1 MIIGVTGKSGS
12 GKTYFSDLLNKND
25 DFTVIHVDEIVHQ
38 ILDNPYFIMTFIG
51 KYGKQF
57 MAKDYTINREELGR
71 FLFEYA
77 NRIRVTEYNEF
88 IYPWI
93 EKEIDKVIFS
103 TKKPV
108 IIDWMHLPE
117 TKYFSKCEY
126 KVLLKSSDKARRERV
141 KKRDSIKDD
150 YFNMRDF
157 FSLEYD
163 ENEFDE
169 VIINNRKSL
178 NSCVDSTLR
187 NVQNIGFYAGSFDP
201 FTNGHLEV
209 LKKASKLFDKIVV
222 GIGKNPNKVRH
233 YNEEEMRKAIH
244 YTLQREGIC
253 AEVIIY
259 KGLTLEAAK
268 KHHSIYLIRGLRN
281 EIDYKYEEE
290 IATYNEEHSGID
302 TIYLRA
308 GKVGNIS
315 STLVRERLEAK
326 EDIKGLVPESVY
338 QYLIKKN

>member
-93 EKEIDKVIFS
+93 EKEIDKIIFS

-126 KVLLKSSDKARRERV
+126 
-141 KKRDSIKDD
+141 
-150 YFNMRDF
+150 
-157 FSLEYD
+157 
-163 ENEFDE
+163 
-169 VIINNRKSL
+169 
-178 NSCVDSTLR
+178 
-187 NVQNIGFYAGSFDP
+187 
-201 FTNGHLEV
+201 
-209 LKKASKLFDKIVV
+209 
-222 GIGKNPNKVRH
+222 
-233 YNEEEMRKAIH
+233 
-244 YTLQREGIC
+244 
-253 AEVIIY
+253 
-259 KGLTLEAAK
+259 
-268 KHHSIYLIRGLRN
+268 
-281 EIDYKYEEE
+281 
-290 IATYNEEHSGID
+290 
-302 TIYLRA
+302 
-308 GKVGNIS
+308 
-315 STLVRERLEAK
+315 
-326 EDIKGLVPESVY
+326 
-338 QYLIKKN
+338 